1 MSFQNA
7 HARAREHF
15 DIIHGADCVGINGTL
30 YYRDGARMGQSA
42 YGEMLEPPTD
52 PAELAKM
59 QIVYFRERLRRAVLE
74 FDELKRQLAS
84 QAKASRDWGYPPP
97 PDSELERLKSMQR
110 GVQELRAELE
120 AAEERLRAA
129 SPAEQAAKALAAEN
143 AARCDEFANSIAHIQ
158 V

>member
-1 MSFQNA
+1 MNFQNA

-15 DIIHGADCVGINGTL
+15 HIIHGPDSIGINGML
-30 YYRDGARMGQSA
+30 YYPDGARMGQSA
-42 YGEMLEPPTD
+42 LGEILEPPTD

-84 QAKASRDWGYPPP
+84 QAKASRDWGYPLP

-110 GVQELRAELE
+110 GVQELRAQLE
-120 AAEERLRAA
+120 AAEERLRVATPGA
-129 SPAEQAAKALAAEN
+129 NGARLQAAEN

>member
-42 YGEMLEPPTD
+42 YGDMLEPPTD

-84 QAKASRDWGYPPP
+84 QAHASRDWGFPPP

-110 GVQELRAELE
+110 GVQELRAQLE
-120 AAEERLRAA
+120 AVEERLRVATPGA
-129 SPAEQAAKALAAEN
+129 NGARLQATEN